1 MYYSIEL
8 LFDES
13 SEAIVRKLWSGISDE
28 KINDFMNLS
37 NGDPHISLVILETDE
52 INNVIR
58 IAEDY
63 FSSVKQFEVTFD
75 SVGSFPGDEGVV
87 YLSPV
92 ITEHL
97 LKIHKGLLEKL
108 SHYSQNI
115 WGYYQVNKWSPHC
128 TIALKTERD
137 KMAKA
142 FEFIRNN
149 FVPFTATMTRIEIV
163 TLPECEVLKLM
174 DLKS

>member
-8 LFDES
+8 LFDEA
-13 SEAIVRKLWSGISDE
+13 SEQVVRKLWSRLSDAG
-28 KINDFMNLS
+28 INDFMNLS
-37 NGDPHISLVILETDE
+37 NADPHISLVILDTDE

-63 FSSVKQFEVTFD
+63 FSTIKQFELTFD

-108 SHYSQNI
+108 SNYSQNI
-115 WGYYQVNKWSPHC
+115 WGYYRVNKWSPHC
-128 TIALKTERD
+128 TIALKTE
-137 KMAKA
+137 KENMAKA
-142 FEFIRNN
+142 FETVREN
-149 FVPFTATMTRIEIV
+149 FTPFTAVMTKMEIV
-163 TLPECEVLKLM
+163 TLPKCEVLMMMELN
-174 DLKS
+174 S

>member
-8 LFDES
+8 LFDGS
-13 SEAIVRKLWSGISDE
+13 SEDIIRKLWSRLSDE
-28 KINDFMNLS
+28 KINDIMNLS

-63 FSSVKQFEVTFD
+63 FSTIRQFEITFD
-75 SVGSFPGDEGVV
+75 TVGSFPGDEGVV

-108 SHYSQNI
+108 SPYSQNI

-128 TIALKTERD
+128 TIALKTERE

-149 FVPFTATMTRIEIV
+149 FKPFTAVMTRMEIV
-163 TLPECEVLKLM
+163 TLPQCELLKII

>member
-8 LFDES
+8 LFDEA
-13 SEAIVRKLWSGISDE
+13 SEQVVRKLWSRLSDE

-37 NGDPHISLVILETDE
+37 NGDPHISLVILETEE

-58 IAEDY
+58 ISEDY
-63 FSSVKQFEVTFD
+63 FSSVKKFELTFD

-108 SHYSQNI
+108 NNYSQNI
-115 WGYYQVNKWSPHC
+115 WGYYRVNKWSPHC
-128 TIALKTERD
+128 TIALKTE
-137 KMAKA
+137 KKTWKKHLKQSVK
-142 FEFIRNN
+142 IL
-149 FVPFTATMTRIEIV
+149 
-163 TLPECEVLKLM
+163 LPLL
-174 DLKS
+174 L

>member
-8 LFDES
+8 LFDET
-13 SEAIVRKLWSGISDE
+13 SEQVVRKLWGGLSDAG
-28 KINDFMNLS
+28 INDLMNLS
-37 NGDPHISLVILETDE
+37 NADPHISLLILDTDE

-63 FSSVKQFEVTFD
+63 FSTVKQFEITFD

-87 YLSPV
+87 YISPI

-97 LKIHKGLLEKL
+97 LGVHKGLLEKL

-115 WGYYQVNKWSPHC
+115 WGYYRVNKWSPHL
-128 TIALKTERD
+128 TIALKTD
-137 KMAKA
+137 KEKMPLA
-142 FEFIRNN
+142 FEFVREN
-149 FVPFTATMTRIEIV
+149 FEPFTTVITGMEIV
-163 TLPECEVLKLM
+163 TLPECEVLKMMELNP
-174 DLKS
+174 